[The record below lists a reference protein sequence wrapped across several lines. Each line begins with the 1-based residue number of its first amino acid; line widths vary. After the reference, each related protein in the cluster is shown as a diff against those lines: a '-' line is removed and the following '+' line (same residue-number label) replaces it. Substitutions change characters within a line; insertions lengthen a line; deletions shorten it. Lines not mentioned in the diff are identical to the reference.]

1 MAFFNTA
8 LLPSSRIKFSKDFTG
23 ENNPSNDPY
32 GHGSHVAGAAAGLST
47 STGDSY
53 QGIAPNANII
63 SLRVLDK
70 NGVGSV
76 SALLNALNWILAPAD
91 PTKPVSSTN
100 PLNKDKYNIRVVN
113 MSLGAPAIDSYKNDP
128 FAAHRAHWWTPVS
141 W

>member
-1 MAFFNTA
+1 M
-8 LLPSSRIKFSKDFTG
+8 
-23 ENNPSNDPY
+23 
-32 GHGSHVAGAAAGLST
+32 ST
-47 STGDSY
+47 SSGDSY

-91 PTKPVSSTN
+91 PTRPVSSSN
-100 PLNKDKYNIRVVN
+100 PLNKDKYTIRVVN

-128 FAAHRAHWWTPVS
+128 VCRAS
-141 W
+141 RRAG